1 MSQVISIPIKST
13 INADDEIL
21 LASGYKENAV
31 PHSRLIELSQ
41 VSLLKAYSAHFTL
54 FDGHFVS
61 VNFKTAFSKPKKYWI
76 DLAYL
81 EPTPRRVFKIDR
93 LFFYITG
100 ILSAA
105 AVVFMLINV
114 FLDEPWR
121 LIPVNIG
128 LICGALIS
136 FLMLVYRSKDRVI
149 FFSRYGRINWLEFLI
164 NKPNRRAYKEFI
176 EKLVSVSHAVSS
188 FQSPRHE
195 QRLGAELHEHRRLR
209 DAGILSTKVYEDV
222 KQRFLGQHVY
232 LKDVY
237 SECSNVENNQ
247 GEINC
252 SNLKHISKKS
262 FSILVDKLEMLRG
275 NFGKGFSRSDRKR
288 IA

>member
-21 LASGYKENAV
+21 LASSHKENEA
-31 PHSRLIELSQ
+31 PYSRLLELSQ
-41 VSLLKAYSAHFTL
+41 VSLLKSYSAHFTL

-61 VNFKTAFSKPKKYWI
+61 VNIKTAFSRPKKYWI
-76 DLAYL
+76 NLAYL

-100 ILSAA
+100 ILSVST
-105 AVVFMLINV
+105 VVFMLINA
-114 FLDEPWR
+114 FLDDPWR
-121 LIPVNIG
+121 LMPVNIV
-128 LICGALIS
+128 LISSALIS
-136 FLMLVYRSKDRVI
+136 FLLLIYRSKDRIVL
-149 FFSRYGRINWLEFLI
+149 FSRYGRINWLEFLI

-188 FQSPRHE
+188 HQSPRHE

-209 DAGILSTKVYEDV
+209 DEGILPSHVYENV

-237 SECSNVENNQ
+237 MEHSDYRGNQ
-247 GEINC
+247 VEINS
-252 SNLKHISKKS
+252 SNLKYVIKQVVPK
-262 FSILVDKLEMLRG
+262 LGDKFAMLRR
-275 NFGKGFSRSDRKR
+275 NIKNR
-288 IA
+288 ISQSGQKEAV